1 MMTMVDF
8 IMQTNGISK
17 ERFVWNY
24 EWAHGFMEKQLL
36 GSYSMK
42 MLNNEQG

>member
-1 MMTMVDF
+1 MVVF
-8 IMQTNGISK
+8 IMQTNGISR

-24 EWAHGFMEKQLL
+24 EGAHGFMEKQLL
-36 GSYSMK
+36 GNYSMK